1 MRFLV
6 VVRSKHRVDRANFPA
21 LVEAFAAWREKY
33 RSVSESFE
41 AFVGGKGGYGLVDVD
56 DVESLHQM
64 LLEYPFGPTSDFE
77 TYPIVDGDKAIAMLR
92 ELAKALAGGG

>member
-6 VVRSKHRVDRANFPA
+6 VVRSKHRVDRADFPG

-41 AFVGGKGGYGLVDVD
+41 AFVGGKGGYGVVDVD
-56 DVESLHQM
+56 DAAALHQM
-64 LLEYPFGPTSDFE
+64 LIEYPFAPTSDIQ
-77 TYPIVDGDKAIAMLR
+77 TYPIIDGDKAIAMWR
-92 ELAKALAGGG
+92 EFAKAMAGGG